1 MVATRLPMYGEPS
14 LSTVT
19 EKQREFAFTDADFDS
34 LRALARQLAGI
45 SLADSKRELV
55 YGRVSRRLRELGM
68 TSFAEYRA
76 LLAGMEGDTE
86 IGEFINAVTT
96 NLTAFFREKH
106 HFDYLRDHF
115 LVPRGAD
122 AHAERRI
129 RIWCAA
135 ASTGEEPYSI
145 AMTIAEAI
153 PDWQRWDIRVLATD
167 LDTNVLRHAEAG
179 IYKEDRVRDLPR
191 GLLGKYFVRGG
202 EGSAATFKIKP
213 ELAQMI
219 SFRQLNLIEPLPM
232 RGPLDAIFCRNVIIY
247 FDKDTQRDLFS
258 RMAPLQRPSDL
269 LFLGHSETLF
279 KVSESWKLVG
289 KTVYRRDGA
298 A

>member
-1 MVATRLPMYGEPS
+1 
-14 LSTVT
+14 LSTAT
-19 EKQREFAFTDADFDS
+19 ERQREFVFTDADFDS
-34 LRALARQLAGI
+34 LRALARELAGI
-45 SLADSKRELV
+45 SLADTKRELV
-55 YGRVSRRLRELGM
+55 YGRVSRRLRELGLA
-68 TSFAEYRA
+68 SFAEYRA

-106 HFDYLRDHF
+106 HFDYWREHF
-115 LVPRGAD
+115 LLPRAAD
-122 AHAERRI
+122 PNAERRL

-145 AMTIAEAI
+145 AMTVAEAI

-167 LDTNVLRHAEAG
+167 LDTNVLAHAEAG
-179 IYKEDRVRDLPR
+179 VYKEDRMRDMPR
-191 GLLGKYFVRGG
+191 GLLTKYFVRGG
-202 EGSAATFKIKP
+202 EGGAVTYKVKP

-219 SFRQLNLIEPLPM
+219 AFRQLNLIQPLPM

-258 RMAPLQRPSDL
+258 RMAPLQRPDDL

-279 KVSESWKLVG
+279 KVSEAWKLVG

>member
-1 MVATRLPMYGEPS
+1 
-14 LSTVT
+14 LSSAS
-19 EKQREFAFTDADFDS
+19 ERQREFVFTDADFDS
-34 LRALARQLAGI
+34 LRALARELAGI
-45 SLADSKRELV
+45 SLADTKRELV
-55 YGRVSRRLRELGM
+55 YGRVSRRLRELGLG
-68 TSFAEYRA
+68 SFAEYRA

-106 HFDYLRDHF
+106 HFDYWREHF
-115 LVPRGAD
+115 LLPRAAD
-122 AHAERRI
+122 PNAERRI

-145 AMTIAEAI
+145 AMTVAEAV

-167 LDTNVLRHAEAG
+167 LDTNVLAHAAAG
-179 IYKEDRVRDLPR
+179 VYKEDRMRDMPR
-191 GLLGKYFVRGG
+191 GLLTKYFSRGG
-202 EGSAATFKIKP
+202 EGGAVTYKVKP

-219 SFRQLNLIEPLPM
+219 SFRQLNLIQPLPM

-247 FDKDTQRDLFS
+247 FDKDTQRDLFR
-258 RMAPLQRPSDL
+258 RMAPLQRPDDL

-279 KVSESWKLVG
+279 KVSEAWKLVG
-289 KTVYRRDGA
+289 KTVYRRGA

>member
-1 MVATRLPMYGEPS
+1 
-14 LSTVT
+14 LSTASERT
-19 EKQREFAFTDADFDS
+19 REFVFTDADFDS
-34 LRALARQLAGI
+34 LRALARELAGI
-45 SLADSKRELV
+45 SLADTKRELV
-55 YGRVSRRLRELGM
+55 YGRVSRRLRELGLA
-68 TSFAEYRA
+68 SFAEYRA
-76 LLAGMEGDTE
+76 LLAGIEGETE

-106 HFDYLRDHF
+106 HFDYWRDHF
-115 LVPRGAD
+115 LLPRAAD
-122 AHAERRI
+122 PQGERRI

-145 AMTIAEAI
+145 AMTVAEAI

-167 LDTNVLRHAEAG
+167 LDTNVLAHAEAG
-179 IYKEDRVRDLPR
+179 IYKEERVRDLPR
-191 GLLGKYFVRGG
+191 ALLGKYFVRGG
-202 EGSAATFKIKP
+202 EGAAPTYKVKP

-219 SFRQLNLIEPLPM
+219 AFRQLNLIQPLPM

-247 FDKDTQRDLFS
+247 FDKDTQRDLFR
-258 RMAPLQRPSDL
+258 RMAPLQRQDDL

-289 KTVYRRDGA
+289 KTVYRRDGGA
-298 A
+298 

>member
-1 MVATRLPMYGEPS
+1 
-14 LSTVT
+14 VT
-19 EKQREFAFTDADFDS
+19 ARQREFVFTDADFDS

-68 TSFAEYRA
+68 SSFAEYRA

-115 LVPRGAD
+115 LVPRAAAAQG
-122 AHAERRI
+122 ERRI

-145 AMTIAEAI
+145 AMTVAEAI

-179 IYKEDRVRDLPR
+179 VYTEDRMRDMPR
-191 GLLGKYFVRGG
+191 ALLGKYFVRSG
-202 EGSAATFKIKP
+202 EDGAVRYRVKP

-219 SFRQLNLIEPLPM
+219 AFRQLNLIQPLPM

-258 RMAPLQRPSDL
+258 RMAPLQRPADL

>member
-1 MVATRLPMYGEPS
+1 MSTATER
-14 LSTVT
+14 T
-19 EKQREFAFTDADFDS
+19 REFVFTDADFDS
-34 LRALARQLAGI
+34 LRALARELAGI
-45 SLADSKRELV
+45 SLADTKRELV
-55 YGRVSRRLRELGM
+55 YGRVSRRLRELSLS
-68 TSFAEYRA
+68 SFAEYRA
-76 LLAGMEGDTE
+76 LLAGIEGETE

-106 HFDYLRDHF
+106 HFDYWRDHF
-115 LVPRGAD
+115 LLPRAAD
-122 AHAERRI
+122 PNAERRI

-145 AMTIAEAI
+145 AMTVAEAI

-167 LDTNVLRHAEAG
+167 LDTNVLAHAQAAV
-179 IYKEDRVRDLPR
+179 YKEDRVRDLPR
-191 GLLGKYFVRGG
+191 ALLTKYFVRGG
-202 EGSAATFKIKP
+202 EAGAATYKVKP

-219 SFRQLNLIEPLPM
+219 SFRQLNLIQPLPM

-247 FDKDTQRDLFS
+247 FDKDTQRDLFK
-258 RMAPLQRPSDL
+258 RMAPLQRPDDL

-279 KVSESWKLVG
+279 KVSDSWKLVG